1 MKVIGTALYHPY
13 EDSPI
18 KESRINSS
26 TRVEFKTNFSI
37 KRGKL
42 CVSGTEPIVLQGFF
56 HIYHNCLKI
65 HKLHEKLLT
74 SKYLL

>member
-56 HIYHNCLKI
+56 IYITIVLKSTNCTKNC
-65 HKLHEKLLT
+65 
-74 SKYLL
+74 